1 MEKFHSKIEKRFLDF
16 NSDQLI
22 KMIIGVV
29 VRMALKYS
37 KKEMSMVPY
46 DCNRGSNKQVFNNHM
61 LGRYALKSP
70 LDC

>member
-1 MEKFHSKIEKRFLDF
+1 
-16 NSDQLI
+16 
-22 KMIIGVV
+22 
-29 VRMALKYS
+29 MALQNS

-46 DCNRGSNKQVFNNHM
+46 DCNRGSNKRVFNNHM

>member
-1 MEKFHSKIEKRFLDF
+1 
-16 NSDQLI
+16 
-22 KMIIGVV
+22 
-29 VRMALKYS
+29 MALQNS

-70 LDC
+70 LDS

>member
-1 MEKFHSKIEKRFLDF
+1 MEKRFLDF

-29 VRMALKYS
+29 VRMALKDS

-46 DCNRGSNKQVFNNHM
+46 DCNRGSDKQVFNNHM
-61 LGRYALKSP
+61 LERHALNTP
-70 LDC
+70 PDY